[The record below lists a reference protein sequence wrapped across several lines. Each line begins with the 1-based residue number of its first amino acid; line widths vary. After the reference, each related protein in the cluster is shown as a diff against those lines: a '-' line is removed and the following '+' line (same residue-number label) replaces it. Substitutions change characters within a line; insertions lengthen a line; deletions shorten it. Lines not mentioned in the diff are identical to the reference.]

1 MREEERILEKLRK
14 VEALF
19 AGATT
24 SGEKK
29 AAEAAKERIR
39 DKLLSIRRKEEEIEW
54 KFSFDNP
61 WSRKLFLALLRR
73 YGITPYRKHGQRRT
87 TIMARMPR
95 TFTEQLFWPEFESLN
110 KILLDHIGHLAEK
123 IIQEVI
129 FSDISEAE
137 EK

>member
-24 SGEKK
+24 AGERK
-29 AAEAAKERIR
+29 AAEAARERIR
-39 DKLLSIRRKEEEIEW
+39 EKLKTFQREEKEIEW
-54 KFSFDNP
+54 KFPFDNP

-73 YGITPYRKHGQRRT
+73 YDIMPYRRHGQRRT

-95 TFTEQLFWPEFESLN
+95 TFAEQILWPEFTSLN
-110 KILLDHIGHLAEK
+110 KILLDHIDSLAEK
-123 IIQEVI
+123 IIQEGI